1 MSLKSKL
8 LKEYDLVKLNED
20 WFKNANNWTI
30 LTNKE
35 KEELLIK
42 QFPKLKHKARSL
54 SKKGYAELPMEIK
67 NKIDVV
73 ILREWDLGTEY
84 TVTGQ
89 DGQKLFN
96 ESNELLGGLS
106 DNMSLED
113 IAKKH
118 NTTLLEVQEQL
129 QKGMEVEMEHTDDS
143 NIAIEIAKDHLVED
157 LYYYDKLETIEQD

>member
-1 MSLKSKL
+1 MSLKSKIYSNNL
-8 LKEYDLVKLNED
+8 LK
-20 WFKNANNWTI
+20 
-30 LTNKE
+30 
-35 KEELLIK
+35 
-42 QFPKLKHKARSL
+42 
-54 SKKGYAELPMEIK
+54 
-67 NKIDVV
+67 
-73 ILREWDLGTEY
+73 EWDLGTEY

-118 NTTLLEVQEQL
+118 NTTLSEVQEQL

-143 NIAIEIAKDHLVED
+143 DIAIEIAKDHLVED